1 MGTQGSSVGTKSATT
16 SQVPSPDEQETLNLS
31 HAIEELRRSIR
42 DEDVRHSQ
50 ELTQFAYTLSH
61 DMREPL
67 RMVASYTQ
75 LLNRRNDGKL
85 DDDSREFM
93 HYILEGVST
102 MERLLDDLLNY
113 SVHLRPLEEP
123 PVNVDSD
130 AVARGVLMKLEK
142 TIRGSGAEI
151 SCAGLPQVQSG
162 FAQLSQVFHQLLLN
176 SLRFHGA
183 EPPRI
188 NISAT
193 ENGDVVTFS
202 FRDSGL
208 GIEPRYH
215 EEIFR
220 PFKRL
225 NGREFPGTGVGLA
238 IAKRIVE
245 QYGGRIWVES
255 QLGEGSDFKFTLPK
269 AT

>member
-1 MGTQGSSVGTKSATT
+1 MGTQGSSIGTKSATT

-113 SVHLRPLEEP
+113 SV
-123 PVNVDSD
+123 
-130 AVARGVLMKLEK
+130 
-142 TIRGSGAEI
+142 
-151 SCAGLPQVQSG
+151 
-162 FAQLSQVFHQLLLN
+162 
-176 SLRFHGA
+176 
-183 EPPRI
+183 
-188 NISAT
+188 
-193 ENGDVVTFS
+193 
-202 FRDSGL
+202 
-208 GIEPRYH
+208 
-215 EEIFR
+215 
-220 PFKRL
+220 
-225 NGREFPGTGVGLA
+225 
-238 IAKRIVE
+238 
-245 QYGGRIWVES
+245 
-255 QLGEGSDFKFTLPK
+255 
-269 AT
+269 